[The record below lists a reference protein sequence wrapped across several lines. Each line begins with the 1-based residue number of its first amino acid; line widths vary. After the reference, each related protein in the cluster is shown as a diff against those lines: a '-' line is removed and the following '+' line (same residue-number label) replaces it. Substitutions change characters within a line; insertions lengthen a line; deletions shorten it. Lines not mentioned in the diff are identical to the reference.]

1 MKWLWPLKSRK
12 VQVALATIIVA
23 WAAQAGWI
31 LTEDTVVTV
40 LVFGASLIG
49 GIALEDAGAKSSK
62 P

>member
-40 LVFGASLIG
+40 LVIGASLIG